1 MANPLKVL
9 VDLQARQNVAVSGN
23 LEVTG
28 TTALGTITG
37 SALKVNGAAVITGG
51 LTVTGSSLL
60 ASVSASSNAQIGGT
74 LTVGGV
80 SSLGV
85 VTSSAQLVN
94 GDATVTGNLVVTG
107 TSVLSGAVTI
117 HGNLDVKGT
126 TTSIS
131 ATNLVIS
138 DKLIVVGDGATNAAQ
153 ADGAGFT
160 IGSTTASFKYDQ
172 SGWFIS
178 TENLNIASGKDP
190 KIAGTS
196 VLSATELKNGV
207 VSASLAYNN
216 SSLNVVGAVTAS
228 GDIKGGAKVYA
239 ATTGTLS
246 HAAAATGANGLDIAD
261 AIRLLDSAIVGGGVT
276 AADVNA
282 EYESVR
288 HRETGSFSAGEAVIT
303 LNNTKFPTASIDFV
317 SLDVMVKSGSGDW
330 ENDLVSVAMKV
341 TGSNIQVTIGALS
354 DVDTYRLIAVN
365 EASGAF
371 TLV

>member
-28 TTALGTITG
+28 AASLGVVTG
-37 SALKVNGAAVITGG
+37 SGLKVNGNAVVTGG

-60 ASVSASSNAQIGGT
+60 TSLSASSNAQVGGT
-74 LTVGGV
+74 LQVGGV
-80 SSLGV
+80 STLGV
-85 VTSSAQLVN
+85 ITSSHHLVQGN
-94 GDATVTGNLVVTG
+94 ATVTGALEVTG
-107 TSVLSGAVTI
+107 ASVLSGAVTI

-138 DKLIVVGDGATNAAQ
+138 DKLIVVGDGATNAAT

-178 TENLNIASGKDP
+178 TENLNIASGKAL
-190 KIAGTS
+190 KIAGTD
-196 VLSATELKNGV
+196 VLSATELKSGV

-228 GDIKGGAKVYA
+228 GDIKSGAKLYA

-246 HAAAATGANGLDIAD
+246 HAAAATGANGVDVAD
-261 AIRLLDSAIVGGGVT
+261 AIRLLDAAIAGAGVN
-276 AADVNA
+276 AADINA

-288 HRETGSFSAGEAVIT
+288 HRETGSFVAGEVVVT
-303 LNNTKFPTASIDFV
+303 LNNTKFPTSAINFV

-330 ENDLVSVAMKV
+330 ENDLVSVAMAV
-341 TGSNIQVTIGALS
+341 SGSSINVTIGALS

-371 TLV
+371 SIV